1 MDERCSMDERRELP
15 RRKVALTLGVTCI
28 FLLLAST
35 GLRYLLFHRYSGA
48 TRQDMKKTEEKNASL
63 AEVGDHS
70 IHCNQFSTDNDTF
83 QGKWYCCRK
92 SCYHFSKE
100 EETWERSKVACQD
113 LQSSL
118 VKIDTK
124 EEQIFI
130 QSKITYN
137 YWIGLKVGPKN
148 PRKWLDGSI
157 VSQSLNLEHRGPT
170 VKCACLKPSIIF
182 TTNCSRL
189 YHYICEKEF
198 SGPDN

>member
-15 RRKVALTLGVTCI
+15 RRKVALTLGVTCF

-35 GLRYLLFHRYSGA
+35 GLRYMLFYRYSGA

-157 VSQSLNLEHRGPT
+157 VSQSL
-170 VKCACLKPSIIF
+170 
-182 TTNCSRL
+182 
-189 YHYICEKEF
+189 
-198 SGPDN
+198 